1 MIERRALALGL
12 LLAASAPVAAMASG
26 GEKKDAKEGGGAP
39 YIELP
44 TLTATAIRPG
54 GRRGVLTVQAT
65 LNIAD
70 PAKRERATK
79 YMPKLID
86 AYVVALQTWVYQM
99 VPGAL
104 PNVEL
109 MSRSLQQA
117 TDRIIGPGAR
127 VLLGGVMIT

>member
-1 MIERRALALGL
+1 MLHRRALALGL
-12 LLAASAPVAAMASG
+12 MLAAAGPAAALASG
-26 GEKKDAKEGGGAP
+26 GGKSGDDTGGGSGF
-39 YIELP
+39 IELP

-65 LNIAD
+65 LHIPDA
-70 PAKRERATK
+70 AKRARAAK
-79 YMPKLID
+79 YLPKLMD
-86 AYVVALQTWVYQM
+86 AYVSALQTWVYQM

-109 MSRSLQQA
+109 MSRGMQQA
-117 TDRIIGPGAR
+117 TDRILGPGAK